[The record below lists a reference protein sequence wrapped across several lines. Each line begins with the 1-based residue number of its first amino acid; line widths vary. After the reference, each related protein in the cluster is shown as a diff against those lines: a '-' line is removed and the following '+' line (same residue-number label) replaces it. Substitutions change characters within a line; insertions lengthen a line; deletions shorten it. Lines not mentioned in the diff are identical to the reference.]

1 MLKKRRKCAIIKH
14 MKLELLTDRYE
25 EKISGV
31 LGCLD
36 RVIIQGDLSRIN
48 YPQGMEWHLYKNK
61 IKIFD
66 YTKFA
71 QSFRDNLREQV
82 AKIAK
87 SHGLEFINGRR
98 RGIKKENIAAAELE
112 KKRQKDG
119 EVKGLFCII
128 QAMESCPSFKPLY
141 NNKNK
146 TPALFYR
153 ERQCSHY
160 YFYFMD
166 EYLGL
171 CFVRVPTWLP
181 CRIKVYFNGHNW
193 LAKRLE
199 AEGIEYEMIDNA
211 FSYIGDWKRAQEIS
225 DSLDVSKLHQLLD
238 QFAQTFCPQY
248 LTLGESYH
256 WSILQAEYATDII
269 FRKQKDLQRIYPNLV
284 ETAIHIVK
292 PENIATF
299 LGRKLHGLYQG
310 EVGNNYHVRL
320 EGSRIKH
327 MMGPVSLKMY
337 DKLQLILRI
346 ETTANDIRFFKHYRM
361 VDKKDG
367 TTCKKFTSMKKYI
380 YSMRALLE
388 IMKASNRRYL
398 EFISIIEDKSLG
410 CKRLEKVTKRVEE
423 KKRGYRGINFF
434 AEDDLK
440 VIKTVS
446 RGEFIIYGFRNKD
459 IKSFLPGKS
468 SGQISRLLK
477 RLRLHGLIR
486 KAGKSYKYYLTTM
499 GKQVLITALK
509 IRELIIIPALN
520 Y

>member
-1 MLKKRRKCAIIKH
+1 
-14 MKLELLTDRYE
+14 MKTKLITNRYE

-61 IKIFD
+61 INIFD
-66 YTKFA
+66 YPKFA
-71 QSFRDNLREQV
+71 QSFKDNLREQV
-82 AKIAK
+82 ANIAK

-98 RGIKKENIAAAELE
+98 RGIRKSDIAAAELE
-112 KKRQKDG
+112 KKKQKDG
-119 EVKGLFCII
+119 EAKGLFCIM
-128 QAMESCPSFKPLY
+128 QAMESCPSFKPFY

-146 TPALFYR
+146 TPALHYR
-153 ERQCSHY
+153 ESQCTHY
-160 YFYFMD
+160 YFYFED

-181 CRIKVYFNGHNW
+181 CRLKLYFNGHNW

-199 AEGIEYEMIDNA
+199 AEDIEYEMIDNA

-225 DSLDVSKLHQLLD
+225 DSFDVSKLHQLLD
-238 QFAQTFCPQY
+238 KFAQTFCPQH
-248 LTLGESYH
+248 LSLGESYH
-256 WSILQAEYATDII
+256 WSVLQAEYATDIV
-269 FRKQKDLQRIYPNLV
+269 FKRQQDLKKIYPNLV

-299 LGRKLHGLYQG
+299 LGRKLSGQYKG
-310 EVGNNYHVRL
+310 EAGNNYNIRL

-327 MMGPVSLKMY
+327 SMGPVSIKMY
-337 DKLQLILRI
+337 DKHQQILRI
-346 ETTANDIRFFKHYRM
+346 ETTANDIRFFQHYRK

-367 TTCKKFTSMKKYI
+367 STYTKFTSMKKYI
-380 YSMRALLE
+380 YSIGALLE

-410 CKRLEKVTKRVEE
+410 CKRLEKVTKRVEV

-434 AEDDLK
+434 SEDD
-440 VIKTVS
+440 INAIMAVS
-446 RGEFIIYGFRNKD
+446 RGEFNIYGFRNKN
-459 IKSFLPGKS
+459 IKPLLPGKN

-486 KAGKSYKYYLTTM
+486 KTGKSYKYYLTTL
-499 GKQVLITALK
+499 GKQVLITAMK

>member
-1 MLKKRRKCAIIKH
+1 
-14 MKLELLTDRYE
+14 MKTKLLTERYE
-25 EKISGV
+25 EKILGV
-31 LGCLD
+31 LGCFD
-36 RVIIQGDLSRIN
+36 RVIIQGDLARLN

-66 YTKFA
+66 YPKFA

-82 AKIAK
+82 ANIAK

-112 KKRQKDG
+112 KKMKKDG

-146 TPALFYR
+146 TPALYYR
-153 ERQCSHY
+153 ESQCNHY

-181 CRIKVYFNGHNW
+181 CRLKVYFNGHNW

-225 DSLDVSKLHQLLD
+225 DSFDVNKLHQLLD
-238 QFAQTFCPQY
+238 QFAKPFCPQY
-248 LTLGESYH
+248 MTLGESYH
-256 WSILQAEYATDII
+256 WSVLQAEYATDII
-269 FRKQKDLQRIYPNLV
+269 FRRQQDLKKIYSNLI
-284 ETAIHIVK
+284 ETAIHTVK

-299 LGRKLHGLYQG
+299 LGRKLAGQYKG
-310 EVGNNYHVRL
+310 EMGNNYHIRL

-327 MMGPVSLKMY
+327 MMGPVSIKMY
-337 DKLQLILRI
+337 DKYQQILRI
-346 ETTANDIRFFKHYRM
+346 EITSSDIRFFKHYRK
-361 VDKKDG
+361 VAKKDG
-367 TTCKKFTSMKKYI
+367 TTPIKFTSMKKYI
-380 YSMRALLE
+380 YSIGPLIE

-398 EFISIIEDKSLG
+398 EFISAIEDKGLG
-410 CKRLEKVTKRVEE
+410 CERLEKVTKRVE
-423 KKRGYRGINFF
+423 KNKRGYKGIDFF
-434 AEDDLK
+434 LDDDVRLMK
-440 VIKTVS
+440 IVG
-446 RGEFIIYGFRNKD
+446 RGEFNIYGFKNKD
-459 IKSFLPGKS
+459 IRKHLPEKNP
-468 SGQISRLLK
+468 GQISRLLK
-477 RLRLHGLIR
+477 RLTLHGLIK
-486 KAGKSYKYYLTTM
+486 KARNCYKYYLTKL
-499 GKQVLITALK
+499 GKHVLLTAMK

>member
-1 MLKKRRKCAIIKH
+1 MEIK
-14 MKLELLTDRYE
+14 LITDRYK

-36 RVIIQGDLSRIN
+36 RVLIQGDISRIN
-48 YPQGMEWHLYKNK
+48 YPGGMEWHLYKNK

-66 YTKFA
+66 YPKFA
-71 QSFRDNLREQV
+71 QDFRDKLREQV
-82 AKIAK
+82 TNIAQ

-98 RGIKKENIAAAELE
+98 RGIKKEKIAAAELE
-112 KKRQKDG
+112 KKKQKDG
-119 EVKGLFCII
+119 EVKGLFCIMH
-128 QAMESCPSFKPLY
+128 AMESCPSFKPRYHSLKKIPY
-141 NNKNK
+141 LRYKE
-146 TPALFYR
+146 A
-153 ERQCSHY
+153 QCSHY

-166 EYLGL
+166 DYLGL

-181 CRIKVYFNGHNW
+181 CRLKVYFNGHNW

-199 AEGIEYEMIDNA
+199 AEGIDYEMIDNA
-211 FSYIGDWKRAQEIS
+211 FSYIEDYNRAQEIS
-225 DSLDVSKLHQLLD
+225 DSFDVSKLHQLLD
-238 QFAQTFCPQY
+238 QFAQTFCPEY
-248 LTLGESYH
+248 MTLGESYH

-269 FRKQKDLQRIYPNLV
+269 FRRQKDLQQIYPNLV

-299 LGRKLHGLYQG
+299 LGRKLCGRYQG

-327 MMGPVSLKMY
+327 VMGPISLKMY
-337 DKLQLILRI
+337 DKYQQILRI
-346 ETTANDIRFFKHYRM
+346 EITANDIRFFKHYRK
-361 VDKKDG
+361 VDKRDG

-380 YSMRALLE
+380 YSMGPLLE

-410 CKRLEKVTKRVEE
+410 CKRLEKVTKRVEVNN
-423 KKRGYRGINFF
+423 RGYRGINFF
-434 AEDDLK
+434 AEDDIK
-440 VIKTVS
+440 VIKAVS
-446 RGEFIIYGFRNKD
+446 RGEFNVYGFQNKD
-459 IKSFLPGKS
+459 IKTLLPGKN

-486 KAGKSYKYYLTTM
+486 KTAKSYKYYLTTL
-499 GKQVLITALK
+499 GKQVLITAMK
-509 IRELIIIPALN
+509 IRKLMIIPALN